1 MTGTHPHAH
10 PHLHPHPEA
19 HNARAGQGPVLV
31 DVDDD
36 HGALVLR
43 TTPARLGDEIELSP
57 VTEDPAV
64 ARRPHVAVRARPLG
78 AGVGHAAVYPSL
90 PAGGWRVHD
99 PDDDSVLLVVDVP
112 GGSVVEATVPA
123 SDRQQQAVPLG

>member
-1 MTGTHPHAH
+1 
-10 PHLHPHPEA
+10 
-19 HNARAGQGPVLV
+19 VLV

-43 TTPARLGDEIELSP
+43 ATPARLGDEIELSP

-64 ARRPHVAVRARPLG
+64 AGRTHVAVLARPLG
-78 AGVGHAAVYPSL
+78 AGVVHAAVYPSL

-112 GGSVVEATVPA
+112 GGAVVEATLPA
-123 SDRQQQAVPLG
+123 SARHQRAVRLR